1 MSKAVKYRILKYII
15 GSILCIII
23 NFIYSLFGHGVH
35 SNYMT
40 YMFIIP
46 LFLGPTSVLANIYDN
61 KEGCEDYNCS
71 LLCLVYYYTMLN
83 KQQNRTVKHK
93 HSNVIMQLQ
102 RCAFCVILK
111 KQVCSFNKI
120 IKDDDRESKKTTI
133 LCLLRKSKSR
143 IFILC

>member
-1 MSKAVKYRILKYII
+1 MSKAVKYRILKYLI

-61 KEGCEDYNCS
+61 KEARDF
-71 LLCLVYYYTMLN
+71 
-83 KQQNRTVKHK
+83 
-93 HSNVIMQLQ
+93 
-102 RCAFCVILK
+102 AFCGIVTLVIG
-111 KQVCSFNKI
+111 FF
-120 IKDDDRESKKTTI
+120 IKGVFEIAGTSSPFQGVFFYVGCILYMISIVWTI
-133 LCLLRKSKSR
+133 KHQ
-143 IFILC
+143 